1 MKKTRSKNFVTLS
14 LKTEQNFESDNMT
27 DNSGAPQRQHLALQ
41 AAGGSGQGRPA
52 RVPAPPPP
60 APPTA
65 AAAAATAA
73 ASLPSAA
80 AAYAQPC
87 ACYM

>member
-1 MKKTRSKNFVTLS
+1 
-14 LKTEQNFESDNMT
+14 MT
-27 DNSGAPQRQHLALQ
+27 GYSGPSQRQHPAVQ

-52 RVPAPPPP
+52 RIPAPSPP

-65 AAAAATAA
+65 AATAATAA

-80 AAYAQPC
+80 AAHAQPC

>member
-1 MKKTRSKNFVTLS
+1 
-14 LKTEQNFESDNMT
+14 MT
-27 DNSGAPQRQHLALQ
+27 DYSGAPQRQHLALQ

-52 RVPAPPPP
+52 RLPATPPP

-65 AAAAATAA
+65 AAAAATAAATAAA